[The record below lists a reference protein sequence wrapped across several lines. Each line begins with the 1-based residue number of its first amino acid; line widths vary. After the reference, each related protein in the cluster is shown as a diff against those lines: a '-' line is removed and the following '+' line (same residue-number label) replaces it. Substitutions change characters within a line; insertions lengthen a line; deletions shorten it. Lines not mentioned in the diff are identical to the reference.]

1 MLDLVSFDLL
11 WPKHRFCSG
20 FVVGA
25 NEWFGI
31 KALVLSEFS
40 SSTTGKV
47 KSLRVHVL
55 YVNFGCDL

>member
-11 WPKHRFCSG
+11 WPKHRFRSG

-40 SSTTGKV
+40 STTGKV

-55 YVNFGCDL
+55 YVNFGREL